1 MEKVRLQKIIADS
14 GYCSR
19 RKAEEY
25 IEQGCVKVN
34 GRPCKLGDKADAKK
48 DLITVNGEKIEFGT
62 TKTRYIKLY
71 KPRGYMT
78 TMADAHGKKL
88 ITELLDGIEE
98 RVYPVGRLDKDSEG
112 LIILTND
119 GEFANSIMHPSR
131 HIKKRYRVTVKGMVE
146 DDKLTTLASGVKID
160 SGVTLPC
167 TVSVLA
173 EEENRTVLEFIIAEG
188 KNRQI
193 RKMCEAVK
201 LEVIRLK
208 RNAVGNIK
216 LGMMKPGE
224 WQDLTAEELKELKNM
239 LKQAPKGKT
248 NDNNFKK

>member
-25 IEQGCVKVN
+25 IENGMVKVN
-34 GRPCKLGDKADAKK
+34 GRPCSLGDKADPKN
-48 DLITVNGEKIEFGT
+48 DLITVNGEKISAGSQQL
-62 TKTRYIKLY
+62 RYIKLY

-78 TMADAHGKKL
+78 SMSDAHGKKL
-88 ITELLDGIEE
+88 ITELLDGIDE

-112 LIILTND
+112 LLILTND
-119 GEFANSIMHPSR
+119 GALANSIMHPSK
-131 HIKKRYRVTVKGMVE
+131 HIKKRYRVTVRGTVG

-160 SGVTLPC
+160 TGVTLPC
-167 TVSVLA
+167 TVAVLA
-173 EEENRTVLEFIIAEG
+173 EEENRTVLEFVIAEG

-201 LEVIRLK
+201 LEVVRLK
-208 RNAVGNIK
+208 RSAVANIK
-216 LGMMKPGE
+216 LGMLKPGE
-224 WQDLTAEELKELKNM
+224 WADLTPEELKGLKA
-239 LKQAPKGKT
+239 LLTPTSGKAQ
-248 NDNNFKK
+248 KK